1 MTLGTEY
8 HDNYLIKD
16 WEKSVVKKVNE
27 KETIKE
33 ISEYAL
39 HLARIINYPN
49 LNIDYHIKQIEE
61 TGEELK
67 EEDKKSK
74 RVETHSRY

>member
-1 MTLGTEY
+1 MALGTEY
-8 HDNYLIKD
+8 HDNHLIKD

-61 TGEELK
+61 IGEELK
-67 EEDKKSK
+67 K
-74 RVETHSRY
+74 RIKNPKTKNP